1 MNETLTT
8 AQRQELKT
16 RLLAVRKDLQDQMQQ
31 NRENLA
37 PPAADQD
44 GIVQGNV
51 GREVDQA
58 LTNIDAADLAR
69 IDHALEA
76 LEDGSYGLCG
86 ECGCSIPFERLQI
99 EPQTQHCVAC
109 LAVQTASGE
118 PSGPQMLAYLAADL
132 AGRVRRMMPCRMGHQ
147 TSRGISNT
155 RWSPRKSERYRR
167 TAEAVGSSG
176 VPRLHNSTAVRSA
189 WPWV

>member
-1 MNETLTT
+1 MSETLTAT
-8 AQRQELKT
+8 QRDELKAL
-16 RLLAVRKDLQDQMQQ
+16 LLAARKDVQAQMQQ

-44 GIVQGNV
+44 GTVQGNV

-76 LEDGSYGLCG
+76 LEDGSYGLCA
-86 ECGCSIPFERLQI
+86 ECGCAIPFERLKI

-109 LAVQTASGE
+109 KSRWEQGK
-118 PSGPQMLAYLAADL
+118 
-132 AGRVRRMMPCRMGHQ
+132 GHAKAQ
-147 TSRGISNT
+147 S
-155 RWSPRKSERYRR
+155 
-167 TAEAVGSSG
+167 
-176 VPRLHNSTAVRSA
+176 
-189 WPWV
+189 

>member
-1 MNETLTT
+1 MNATLTT

-76 LEDGSYGLCG
+76 LEDGSYGLCA

-109 LAVQTASGE
+109 KSRWEQTK
-118 PSGPQMLAYLAADL
+118 
-132 AGRVRRMMPCRMGHQ
+132 GH
-147 TSRGISNT
+147 TGAR
-155 RWSPRKSERYRR
+155 
-167 TAEAVGSSG
+167 
-176 VPRLHNSTAVRSA
+176 
-189 WPWV
+189 

>member
-69 IDHALEA
+69 IDMQAISDLIADNIIREN
-76 LEDGSYGLCG
+76 LD
-86 ECGCSIPFERLQI
+86 
-99 EPQTQHCVAC
+99 
-109 LAVQTASGE
+109 
-118 PSGPQMLAYLAADL
+118 AYQDSLKDIIREL
-132 AGRVRRMMPCRMGHQ
+132 
-147 TSRGISNT
+147 
-155 RWSPRKSERYRR
+155 
-167 TAEAVGSSG
+167 
-176 VPRLHNSTAVRSA
+176 
-189 WPWV
+189 

>member
-109 LAVQTASGE
+109 KSRWEQQSKATPGRALDPTA
-118 PSGPQMLAYLAADL
+118 Q
-132 AGRVRRMMPCRMGHQ
+132 
-147 TSRGISNT
+147 
-155 RWSPRKSERYRR
+155 R
-167 TAEAVGSSG
+167 TG
-176 VPRLHNSTAVRSA
+176 VKRCATA
-189 WPWV
+189 

>member
-86 ECGCSIPFERLQI
+86 ECGCSIPSEGLQI

-109 LAVQTASGE
+109 KSRWEQSKGH
-118 PSGPQMLAYLAADL
+118 
-132 AGRVRRMMPCRMGHQ
+132 AG
-147 TSRGISNT
+147 
-155 RWSPRKSERYRR
+155 
-167 TAEAVGSSG
+167 A
-176 VPRLHNSTAVRSA
+176 RS
-189 WPWV
+189 

>member
-1 MNETLTT
+1 MNATRPP

-109 LAVQTASGE
+109 KSRWEQSKGH
-118 PSGPQMLAYLAADL
+118 
-132 AGRVRRMMPCRMGHQ
+132 AG
-147 TSRGISNT
+147 
-155 RWSPRKSERYRR
+155 
-167 TAEAVGSSG
+167 A
-176 VPRLHNSTAVRSA
+176 RS
-189 WPWV
+189 

>member
-51 GREVDQA
+51 GREVAQPR
-58 LTNIDAADLAR
+58 TNIDASGLSR
-69 IDHALEA
+69 TDHALEA
-76 LEDGSYGLCG
+76 LEEGSYRPCG
-86 ECGCSIPFERLQI
+86 ECRCCIAFERLQI
-99 EPQTQHCVAC
+99 EPQTQRCVAC
-109 LAVQTASGE
+109 KSRWEQSKGH
-118 PSGPQMLAYLAADL
+118 
-132 AGRVRRMMPCRMGHQ
+132 AG
-147 TSRGISNT
+147 
-155 RWSPRKSERYRR
+155 
-167 TAEAVGSSG
+167 A
-176 VPRLHNSTAVRSA
+176 RS
-189 WPWV
+189 

>member
-1 MNETLTT
+1 MNATLTT

-76 LEDGSYGLCG
+76 LEDGSYGLCA

-109 LAVQTASGE
+109 KSRWEQTKGH
-118 PSGPQMLAYLAADL
+118 
-132 AGRVRRMMPCRMGHQ
+132 AGAR
-147 TSRGISNT
+147 
-155 RWSPRKSERYRR
+155 
-167 TAEAVGSSG
+167 
-176 VPRLHNSTAVRSA
+176 
-189 WPWV
+189 

>member
-76 LEDGSYGLCG
+76 LEDCSYGLCA

-109 LAVQTASGE
+109 KSRWERDTAAVPTA
-118 PSGPQMLAYLAADL
+118 
-132 AGRVRRMMPCRMGHQ
+132 RM
-147 TSRGISNT
+147 
-155 RWSPRKSERYRR
+155 
-167 TAEAVGSSG
+167 
-176 VPRLHNSTAVRSA
+176 
-189 WPWV
+189 

>member
-76 LEDGSYGLCG
+76 LEDGSYGLCA

-109 LAVQTASGE
+109 KSRWDQTKGH
-118 PSGPQMLAYLAADL
+118 
-132 AGRVRRMMPCRMGHQ
+132 AG
-147 TSRGISNT
+147 
-155 RWSPRKSERYRR
+155 
-167 TAEAVGSSG
+167 A
-176 VPRLHNSTAVRSA
+176 RS
-189 WPWV
+189 

>member
-86 ECGCSIPFERLQI
+86 ECGRSIPFERLQI

-109 LAVQTASGE
+109 KSRWEQSKGH
-118 PSGPQMLAYLAADL
+118 
-132 AGRVRRMMPCRMGHQ
+132 AG
-147 TSRGISNT
+147 
-155 RWSPRKSERYRR
+155 
-167 TAEAVGSSG
+167 A
-176 VPRLHNSTAVRSA
+176 RS
-189 WPWV
+189 

>member
-58 LTNIDAADLAR
+58 LERNAAAAFAAQA
-69 IDHALEA
+69 IAA
-76 LEDGSYGLCG
+76 VFQG
-86 ECGCSIPFERLQI
+86 LQI

-109 LAVQTASGE
+109 KSRWEQSKGH
-118 PSGPQMLAYLAADL
+118 
-132 AGRVRRMMPCRMGHQ
+132 AG
-147 TSRGISNT
+147 
-155 RWSPRKSERYRR
+155 
-167 TAEAVGSSG
+167 A
-176 VPRLHNSTAVRSA
+176 RS
-189 WPWV
+189 

>member
-1 MNETLTT
+1 MKETLT
-8 AQRQELKT
+8 APQREELKAL
-16 RLLAVRKDLQDQMQQ
+16 LLATRKDVQAQMQQ

-44 GIVQGNV
+44 GTVQGNV

-76 LEDGSYGLCG
+76 LEDGSYGLCA
-86 ECGCSIPFERLQI
+86 ECGCAIPFERLKI

-109 LAVQTASGE
+109 KSRWEQGK
-118 PSGPQMLAYLAADL
+118 GH
-132 AGRVRRMMPCRMGHQ
+132 VRAQ
-147 TSRGISNT
+147 S
-155 RWSPRKSERYRR
+155 
-167 TAEAVGSSG
+167 
-176 VPRLHNSTAVRSA
+176 
-189 WPWV
+189 

>member
-1 MNETLTT
+1 MNATLTT

-76 LEDGSYGLCG
+76 LEDGSYGLCA

-109 LAVQTASGE
+109 KSRWEQSKGH
-118 PSGPQMLAYLAADL
+118 
-132 AGRVRRMMPCRMGHQ
+132 AG
-147 TSRGISNT
+147 
-155 RWSPRKSERYRR
+155 
-167 TAEAVGSSG
+167 A
-176 VPRLHNSTAVRSA
+176 RS
-189 WPWV
+189 

>member
-86 ECGCSIPFERLQI
+86 ECGCSIPFVRLQI

-109 LAVQTASGE
+109 KSRWEQPKGH
-118 PSGPQMLAYLAADL
+118 
-132 AGRVRRMMPCRMGHQ
+132 AG
-147 TSRGISNT
+147 
-155 RWSPRKSERYRR
+155 
-167 TAEAVGSSG
+167 A
-176 VPRLHNSTAVRSA
+176 RS
-189 WPWV
+189 

>member
-86 ECGCSIPFERLQI
+86 ECGCSIRFQRLQI

-109 LAVQTASGE
+109 KARWEQTKGH
-118 PSGPQMLAYLAADL
+118 
-132 AGRVRRMMPCRMGHQ
+132 AGAR
-147 TSRGISNT
+147 
-155 RWSPRKSERYRR
+155 
-167 TAEAVGSSG
+167 
-176 VPRLHNSTAVRSA
+176 
-189 WPWV
+189 